1 MTANLKKIASPFST
15 GGGGLN
21 FETRIQASFTVLML
35 VGGFS
40 PCLPPLPIQKIRL
53 QGKHKGYQTDDL
65 IVYAEDDQIKRKA
78 KLLGQIKHD
87 ISLTENNTTF
97 EEIIVAA
104 WADFNNADLFTKG
117 RDYIA
122 LITGP
127 LKSTDLEFRM
137 VLEWAR
143 SAGDASDFFNM
154 VNKSNLSSHT
164 KRQKLSAFKKH

>member
-1 MTANLKKIASPFST
+1 MTGDLKKIASPFST

-35 VGGFS
+35 VGGVS
-40 PCLPPLPIQKIRL
+40 PCLPQLPIQKIRL
-53 QGKHKGYQTDDL
+53 QGKRKGYQTDDL
-65 IVYAEDDQIKRKA
+65 IVYAEDKQIKRKA

-87 ISLTENNTTF
+87 ISLTENNTIF
-97 EEIIVAA
+97 EEVIVAA
-104 WADFNNADLFTKG
+104 WADFNNAALFTKG
-117 RDYIA
+117 RDCIA

-143 SAGDASDFFNM
+143 SAGNASDFVDM
-154 VNKSNLSSHT
+154 VDMSKFQQSSET
-164 KRQKLSAFKKH
+164 PKTECF